1 MNVGIMGLLPEQ
13 VRMVQQEFPRHALRF
28 LRSDD
33 IGRAAEFVK
42 GCDRI
47 VLMTKF
53 ISHSMQ
59 DHVPPKKRVL
69 IDGGITK
76 LKSYLQTLPT
86 PAKDVPVPQAKP
98 APTPAAN
105 AKPTSRFGSGP
116 RDQQID
122 FSSLYNAKV
131 GDVITLKRP
140 AQVTLKQFDGR
151 ISATRSYALKVY
163 GVKTSPHKIGDGI
176 ATMKCIAK
184 VAPRKPAQYSQ
195 GIRRE
200 VEVVKAPAP
209 AVALLGTTTPELQ
222 QPELQPGPMQNALDA
237 RAATTL
243 QLADESTAQFWRE
256 VFVER
261 LRRVSEGVP
270 VASVISDADAAV
282 RALLERT
289 GRALEPATR

>member
-86 PAKDVPVPQAKP
+86 PVKDVPVPQAKP

-105 AKPTSRFGSGP
+105 AKPTSKFGSGP

-140 AQVTLKQFDGR
+140 AQVTLKQFDNR
-151 ISATRSYALKVY
+151 ISATRSYVLKTY
-163 GVKTSPHKIGDGI
+163 GVKTTTHKIGDGV
-176 ATMKCIAK
+176 ATMKCVAK
-184 VAPRKPAQYSQ
+184 VAPKKPPQYSM
-195 GIRRE
+195 GYRRD
-200 VEVVKAPAP
+200 VEVATAPAP
-209 AVALLGTTTPELQ
+209 AVSLLGTATPALQ
-222 QPELQPGPMQNALDA
+222 PAPGPMQNALDA
-237 RAATTL
+237 RPAPPVL
-243 QLADESTAQFWRE
+243 RDEAVAQFWRE
-256 VFVER
+256 VFLER
-261 LRRVSEGVP
+261 LRRSSEEVR
-270 VASVISDADAAV
+270 VESVVSDADAAV

-289 GRALEPATR
+289 GRAVESVTR